1 MEKVILVRY
10 GEIALKGLNR
20 SYFENVLKNNIAKKL
35 KNYSD
40 VTIKKAQSRLEIHFT
55 ISDENEIIDSIK
67 NIFGIAYIS
76 KALIVASDIEQIKQA
91 ALALYQNG
99 KTFKVESRRGDKKF
113 PLKSPQISAQ
123 IGAFILKN
131 AQNAKVDVH
140 APDIT
145 IEIEVRNIT
154 YVYATSIKCRAGLP
168 TSTGG
173 KAALLLSGGIDSPVA
188 GYMMASRGV
197 ELTCVYFHS
206 SPYTPSEAKQ
216 KVIDLANV
224 LNGFAP
230 GIIVYSVPFTRIQEY
245 IIEKCDITY
254 LTILMRRYMMII
266 AQRIA
271 DMENAQAL
279 ITGESLGQVA
289 SQTIQSIYATNEV
302 CRMPVFRPLIG
313 FDKINTINIAKDIG
327 TYDISILPYED
338 CCTIFTP
345 KHPQT
350 KPKIENLY
358 KEEAKIGGEM
368 KEFLAAAIKNAD
380 IYKL

>member
-1 MEKVILVRY
+1 MEKVVLVRY

-20 SYFENVLKNNIAKKL
+20 TYFENVLKNNIAKKL
-35 KNYSD
+35 KKYND
-40 VTIKKAQSRLEIHFT
+40 VILKKAQSRIEIHFT
-55 ISDENEIIDSIK
+55 LSNEDEIIESIK

-76 KALIVASDIEQIKQA
+76 KALIVESDMEKIQEA
-91 ALALYQNG
+91 ALCLYQEG
-99 KTFKVESRRGDKKF
+99 KTFKIETRRGDKKF
-113 PLKSPQISAQ
+113 YLKSPQISAQ
-123 IGAFILKN
+123 VGAFILQN
-131 AQNAKVDVH
+131 VPNAKVDVQN
-140 APDIT
+140 PESI

-154 YVYATSIKCRAGLP
+154 YVYITSIKGRAGLP

-173 KAALLLSGGIDSPVA
+173 KAVLLLSGGIDSPVA

-197 ELTCVYFHS
+197 ELICVYFHS
-206 SPYTPSEAKQ
+206 SPYTSVEAKQ

-224 LNGFAP
+224 LNNFAP
-230 GIIVYSVPFTRIQEY
+230 GVVLYSIPFTQIQEC
-245 IIEKCDITY
+245 IIENCDIQY

-266 AQRIA
+266 AQKIA
-271 DMENAQAL
+271 NSNSSQAL

-289 SQTIQSIYATNEV
+289 SQTMQSIYATNEV
-302 CRMPVFRPLIG
+302 CEMPVFRPLIG
-313 FDKINTINIAKDIG
+313 LDKISTINIAKDIA

-350 KPKIENLY
+350 KPKIDNVHT
-358 KEEAKIGGEM
+358 EEAKISKVME
-368 KEFLAAAIKNAD
+368 EYILNAVNNAE